1 MISADQHKIPSGID
15 RFTHATELTS
25 ELDLNGKV
33 AIVTGGYSGI
43 GLETTRALAEAGAR
57 VIVPARSEDKAKA
70 ALAGVAGDVDMT
82 PMDLADPSS
91 IRAFA
96 ANIQEMIPALHIL
109 INNAGI
115 MACPLS
121 RTAAGWETQFGV
133 NHLGHMILT
142 TSLLPALR
150 AAQGARVVTLSS
162 TGHIVSDVHWEDPNF
177 QRHDYD
183 KWLAYGQSK
192 TADSLFAVG
201 LDMREKDNGI
211 RAFAVHPGG
220 IMTDLQRHLGNE
232 EMAVLGWTNPDGTMS
247 ERAAKM
253 FKSPEAGASTSIFAA
268 TSPLLEGI
276 GGVYCEDCDVADLDN
291 ENSQRY
297 EHVRPYAIDTD
308 AADRLWAMSETMIN
322 EA

>member
-276 GGVYCEDCDVADLDN
+276 GGVYCEDCDVADLAN

-297 EHVRPYAIDTD
+297 AHVRPYAIDTD